1 MIASWKIV
9 VIHAYNFS
17 HLCMLVSYFSIDDFS
32 SSVLFFFLFLETTRI
47 FFFLPSSSPLFL
59 SAFLYREFF
68 PFRSRKRNAREW
80 RGVRETNLPI
90 YVSPLGE
97 KEKGLAFEYL
107 RAFQSVV
114 WCYRSVGNGVPYQNG
129 INREPENA
137 SRFLNRCLSYN
148 GTSGKLLFSACLYCL
163 GISSTFLCIRVTSGV
178 SFRKIL
184 ALLNVGEGR
193 KRRDSFSRRILIA
206 IPHGIYTHIKLLR
219 LYLLRCKII
228 LMKFAKERRSLQ
240 F

>member
-1 MIASWKIV
+1 MENHRNPR
-9 VIHAYNFS
+9 VIIFLFRHPCIIFFNRR
-17 HLCMLVSYFSIDDFS
+17 
-32 SSVLFFFLFLETTRI
+32 FFFLGS
-47 FFFLPSSSPLFL
+47 FFFSFSSKRLEYFSSFHPRPHYFSVHFCIANFSPSV
-59 SAFLYREFF
+59 
-68 PFRSRKRNAREW
+68 
-80 RGVRETNLPI
+80 RGKGMRGSDAAYEKTNLPI

-107 RAFQSVV
+107 CAFQSVV

-219 LYLLRCKII
+219 LYLL
-228 LMKFAKERRSLQ
+228 L
-240 F
+240 

>member
-137 SRFLNRCLSYN
+137 SRFLNRCLS
-148 GTSGKLLFSACLYCL
+148 SLLLMALRGNYYFPLVYIVWEFHRRSFAFV
-163 GISSTFLCIRVTSGV
+163 SRVGYR
-178 SFRKIL
+178 FEK
-184 ALLNVGEGR
+184 
-193 KRRDSFSRRILIA
+193 FSR
-206 IPHGIYTHIKLLR
+206 Y
-219 LYLLRCKII
+219 
-228 LMKFAKERRSLQ
+228 
-240 F
+240 